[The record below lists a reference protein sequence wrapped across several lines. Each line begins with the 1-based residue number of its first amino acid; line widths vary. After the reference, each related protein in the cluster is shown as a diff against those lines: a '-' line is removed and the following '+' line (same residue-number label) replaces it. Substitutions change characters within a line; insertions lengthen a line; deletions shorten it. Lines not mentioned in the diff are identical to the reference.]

1 MKYSK
6 ATNYALHTMVYLAN
20 LSAEKSVGVK
30 ELASKQNVSPTYL
43 SKVLTMLVKAD
54 FVESIT
60 GVNGGY
66 KLAKPATNISFLD
79 VIQAIEGK
87 TVFFHCDPKNHAET
101 KPHCL
106 IGEVMGNA
114 EQQMEDYLSKQ
125 TIGSIVVEI
134 EKHHH

>member
-87 TVFFHCDPKNHAET
+87 MAFFHCDPKNHAGS

-114 EQQMEDYLSKQ
+114 EQEMENYLSKQ

>member
-87 TVFFHCDPKNHAET
+87 MAFFHCDPKNHAES

-114 EQQMEDYLSKQ
+114 EQGMENYLSKQ
-125 TIGSIVVEI
+125 TIGSIVVET

>member
-87 TVFFHCDPKNHAET
+87 TAFFHCDPKNHAET

-114 EQQMEDYLSKQ
+114 EQQMEDYLSNQ

>member
-87 TVFFHCDPKNHAET
+87 MAFFHCDPKNHAES

-114 EQQMEDYLSKQ
+114 EQEMENYLSKQ
-125 TIGSIVVEI
+125 TIGSIVVET

>member
-66 KLAKPATNISFLD
+66 KLAKPATNISFLN

-87 TVFFHCDPKNHAET
+87 MAFFHCDPKNHAES

-114 EQQMEDYLSKQ
+114 EQEMENYLSKQ

>member
-87 TVFFHCDPKNHAET
+87 MAFFHCDPKNHAES

-114 EQQMEDYLSKQ
+114 EQEMENYLSKQ

>member
-87 TVFFHCDPKNHAET
+87 MAFFHCDPKNHAES

-106 IGEVMGNA
+106 IGEVMGKA
-114 EQQMEDYLSKQ
+114 EQEMENYLSKQ

>member
-87 TVFFHCDPKNHAET
+87 TAFFHCDPKNHAET
-101 KPHCL
+101 KSHCL

-114 EQQMEDYLSKQ
+114 VQQMEDYLSKQ

>member
-87 TVFFHCDPKNHAET
+87 MAFFHCDPKNHAES

-114 EQQMEDYLSKQ
+114 EQEMENYLSKQ
-125 TIGSIVVEI
+125 TIGSIGVEI